1 MLEIFIK
8 KNLSLLAVFG
18 LLPLSKNFKDV
29 LLKKIRVRVSDVD
42 QFQGVFY
49 CDFISAGKVVH
60 EELHQVEEITG
71 FESSLV
77 ENAPFVHKGE
87 FILIDLAIKIFID
100 FPNPLVDL
108 GFAEGETEFGENSD
122 DILLVDGEAE

>member
-71 FESSLV
+71 LESSLV
-77 ENAPFVHKGE
+77 ENAPLVHEGE
-87 FILIDLAIKIFID
+87 FILIDLTVEIFID

>member
-1 MLEIFIK
+1 MLLEE
-8 KNLSLLAVFG
+8 
-18 LLPLSKNFKDV
+18 
-29 LLKKIRVRVSDVD
+29 IRVRVSDVD

-71 FESSLV
+71 LESSLV

-87 FILIDLAIKIFID
+87 FILIDLAVEIFID

-122 DILLVDGEAE
+122 DILLIDGEAE